1 MKKYLDKYYYCFF
14 MGFQNALEYRVDFL
28 FSLISCIFPII
39 IQVSLW
45 SAIYKATGTGI
56 VYGYSYK
63 QMIMY
68 TLLVGLVGK
77 FLATGFEWEI
87 NEDIKMGGL
96 SKYIV
101 RPLNYIYYR
110 LSCFLG
116 GRVSL
121 SIVVIFF
128 MIIIMSIF
136 QGEEKLTL
144 LRVLFII
151 ITFILAM
158 LLNFFI
164 YFILGIS
171 AFYFT
176 EASKIFPAVSIIF
189 TVISGGIF
197 PLDILGEGYMKFLN
211 LMPFKYMLQ
220 FPVDVLIG
228 KVSNDDLLF
237 GVTVQLIWAI
247 LIFIFLKALFNKGLK
262 KYVAIGG

>member
-14 MGFQNALEYRVDFL
+14 MGFQNSMEYRVDFL

-77 FLATGFEWEI
+77 FLSTGFEWEI
-87 NEDIKMGGL
+87 NDDIKMGGL

-101 RPLNYIYYR
+101 RPINYIYYR

-116 GRVSL
+116 GRISL
-121 SIVVIFF
+121 SVVVIFF
-128 MIIIMSIF
+128 MTSIMIAF
-136 QGEEKLTL
+136 PNEEKLTL
-144 LRVLFII
+144 LRIVWI
-151 ITFILAM
+151 ITTFMLAM

-176 EASKIFPAVSIIF
+176 EVAKIFPAVSIIF

-197 PLDILGEGYMKFLN
+197 PLDILGEGYMEFLN
-211 LMPFKYMLQ
+211 VLPFKYMLQ

-228 KVSNDDLLF
+228 KISNEGILF
-237 GVTVQLIWAI
+237 GITIQLIWAVI
-247 LIFIFLKALFNKGLK
+247 IFVFLKVLFNKGLK
-262 KYVAIGG
+262 KYIAIGG